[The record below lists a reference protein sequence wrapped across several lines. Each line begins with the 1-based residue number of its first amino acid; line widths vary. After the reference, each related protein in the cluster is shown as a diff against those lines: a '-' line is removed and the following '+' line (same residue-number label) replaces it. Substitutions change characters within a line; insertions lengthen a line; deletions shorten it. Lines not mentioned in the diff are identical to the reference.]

1 MCAMTVDNRSVRFYS
16 RFSAD
21 LGPLCPPGVAARV
34 APFAAVAS
42 VACGVVA
49 SSGITSIT
57 WLAVAAAALVVVIG
71 SALVVPWSRL
81 AVGFQCM
88 VPMAFFVVIGAMRAA
103 TGGTASSAG
112 TLALLPVVWV
122 AMYHKRVALLTC
134 LVEVVLVFAVPVLL
148 VGGALY
154 PAGNI
159 VRGTMLALV
168 ALLVGGSV
176 QQAMRAIDQHRLEA
190 ETHLSQLSALSD
202 LMRGLRVEDDPRGA
216 ICEGTLALAGAKVVR
231 LFEWQGTGPV
241 VTASAGAGAA
251 GASSGASLSADE
263 PMCVGDSAN
272 LAPIVRAFQREE
284 ALFGVDSVEL
294 STPMGPHAT
303 SQEHG
308 LEKIRAVVYQPVCM
322 EGTVM
327 AVIGVGWDRH
337 LRRTD
342 PIVQVTQFI
351 AKEAAVAL
359 RRSAVLSELAI
370 RSRTDPVTG
379 AANRSSWD
387 ETLLVALRNAAPDEP
402 LCIALI
408 DLDHF
413 KEYNDAHGH
422 VAGDQLLA
430 RAVCSWRSCLRDGDH
445 LARYGGDE
453 FVVALPGC
461 ELGRALAIMDDVR
474 GATPEGQSVSIG
486 VCQCIAEEEPRGLLR
501 RADAA
506 LYRAKQ
512 SGRNRVCAAIPCEL
526 GAHGASSRSSAVGAP
541 GPDPA
546 EL

>member
-1 MCAMTVDNRSVRFYS
+1 MA
-16 RFSAD
+16 
-21 LGPLCPPGVAARV
+21 GRV

-42 VACGVVA
+42 VACAFIA
-49 SSGITSIT
+49 SSGITSAT
-57 WLAVAAAALVVVIG
+57 WLAVAAVALVVVIG
-71 SALVVPWSRL
+71 CALVVPWSRL
-81 AVGFQCM
+81 AVGFQCL
-88 VPMAFFVVIGAMRAA
+88 VPMAFFVVIGALRAA

-122 AMYHKRVALLTC
+122 AMYHKRVALLAC
-134 LVEVVLVFAVPVLL
+134 LVEVVLVFAVPVLV

-202 LMRGLRVEDDPRGA
+202 LMRGLRVEEDPRGA
-216 ICEGTLALAGAKVVR
+216 ICEGTLALAGAKAVR
-231 LFEWQGTGPV
+231 LFEWHGTGPV

-251 GASSGASLSADE
+251 GASSGTTLSADE
-263 PMCVGDSAN
+263 PICVGDSAN
-272 LAPIVRAFQREE
+272 LAPIVRAFEQEE
-284 ALFGVDSVEL
+284 ALFGVGSVEL
-294 STPMGPHAT
+294 STPMEWHGA
-303 SQEHG
+303 SQVHG
-308 LEKIRAVVYQPVCM
+308 LEQIRAVVYQPVCM

-359 RRSAVLSELAI
+359 RRSAVLSELAT

-379 AANRSSWD
+379 AANRSAWD
-387 ETLLVALRNAAPDEP
+387 ETLIAALRNAAPDGP

-413 KEYNDAHGH
+413 KEYNDVHGH

-430 RAVCSWRSCLRDGDH
+430 RAVRSWRSCLRDGDQ
-445 LARYGGDE
+445 LARFGGDE
-453 FVVALPGC
+453 FVVSLPTC
-461 ELGRALAIMDDVR
+461 ELAHALAIMDDVR
-474 GATPEGQSVSIG
+474 AATPEGQTVSIG
-486 VCQCIAEEEPRGLLR
+486 VCLCTSQEEPRSVMR
-501 RADAA
+501 RADGA

-512 SGRNRVCAAIPCEL
+512 CGRNRIFAATTCEM
-526 GAHGASSRSSAVGAP
+526 GARGAP
-541 GPDPA
+541 SPMS
-546 EL
+546 